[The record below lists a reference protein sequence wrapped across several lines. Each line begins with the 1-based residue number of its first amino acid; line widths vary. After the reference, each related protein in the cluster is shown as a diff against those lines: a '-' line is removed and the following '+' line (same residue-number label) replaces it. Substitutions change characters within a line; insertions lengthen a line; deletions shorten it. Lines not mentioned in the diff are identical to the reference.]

1 MRWIEKF
8 TTMNDLKET
17 IDRMK
22 MPPEWKESV
31 SSEIE
36 RAMNEFES
44 GQITSEQGKELL
56 EYLVVRGYYCG
67 KHAILEEMQPAMTKL
82 KELQEML

>member
-1 MRWIEKF
+1 
-8 TTMNDLKET
+8 MNDLKET

-22 MPPEWKESV
+22 MPPEWEESV

>member
-1 MRWIEKF
+1 
-8 TTMNDLKET
+8 MNDLKET

-22 MPPEWKESV
+22 MPPKWKESV

-82 KELQEML
+82 KELIAGAQEIL

>member
-1 MRWIEKF
+1 
-8 TTMNDLKET
+8 MNDLKET

-67 KHAILEEMQPAMTKL
+67 KYAIIEEMQPAMTKL

>member
-1 MRWIEKF
+1 
-8 TTMNDLKET
+8 
-17 IDRMK
+17 MK
-22 MPPEWKESV
+22 MPPKWKESV

-56 EYLVVRGYYCG
+56 EYLVVRGYYCR

-82 KELQEML
+82 KELQGML

>member
-1 MRWIEKF
+1 
-8 TTMNDLKET
+8 
-17 IDRMK
+17 
-22 MPPEWKESV
+22 
-31 SSEIE
+31 
-36 RAMNEFES
+36 MNEFES

>member
-1 MRWIEKF
+1 
-8 TTMNDLKET
+8 MNDLKET

-22 MPPEWKESV
+22 MPPKWEESV

-36 RAMNEFES
+36 KAMNEFES

>member
-1 MRWIEKF
+1 MKDF
-8 TTMNDLKET
+8 DLKET
-17 IDRMK
+17 VDRMK
-22 MPPEWKESV
+22 MLPEWGESV

-44 GQITSEQGKELL
+44 GQITREQGKELL
-56 EYLVVRGYYCG
+56 EYLVVRGYHCG

-82 KELQEML
+82 KELREML